1 MESFVDKVYDKYLK
15 NDFSVGDDNLNP
27 KREITFDTRINVDEE
42 IRKVHALIKENLE
55 NTKKELS
62 NFGKAPIL
70 EKDREVVSQGNTA
83 AGRSQG
89 KTANELVNQYL
100 AGTILSDDPIY
111 IIPGIPIE
119 DENDILTNEVEKLIF
134 EISAVLELLENTPD
148 NADIEDIVCIDCTDA
163 TNPISGAEGT
173 GEEDGGEEEGGGKDD
188 GTGGEGEGEG
198 GGEGG
203 FKPEPLDPK
212 GINDDSDTIDDIND
226 ALNKM
231 QEFIDQNNL
240 DRLFC
245 LKKELGILKVV
256 LCVVKIV
263 KLMLTIVQ
271 LLYPILMFTM
281 EIISLIAQCW
291 INPPSAATALTKIA
305 SHVMSIVLGLA
316 SEILQMLWDMLGLDC
331 LTSSAKKIIN
341 EIRAALSGV
350 TDIATECANTA
361 VSFGN
366 GIKNKADDLNEIME
380 KAKESDAWEGWGEKE
395 AEVWKQFGAEWG
407 DKLMIGSSFGETMK
421 NYGSKIKDFFK
432 GQLEQFWDK
441 ESGSG
446 EINKLIS
453 QVSSDFEK
461 VGEIFDRLEVN

>member
-15 NDFSVGDDNLNP
+15 NDFSVGVDNLNP
-27 KREITFDTRINVDEE
+27 KREITLSTKIDVDAE
-42 IRKVHALIKENLE
+42 IRKVHALIKENIE
-55 NTKKELS
+55 NTKRELS

-89 KTANELVNQYL
+89 KTANELLNQYF

-134 EISAVLELLENTPD
+134 EISAVLEILDPETSPPEV
-148 NADIEDIVCIDCTDA
+148 EDIVCIDCTEAND
-163 TNPISGAEGT
+163 PIAIN
-173 GEEDGGEEEGGGKDD
+173 DGKVDDNNEEGGEKNDNDEDD
-188 GTGGEGEGEG
+188 DNQEESGGL
-198 GGEGG
+198 
-203 FKPEPLDPK
+203 PSPVDPI
-212 GINDDSDTIDDIND
+212 GLIDDSDILDRVND
-226 ALNKM
+226 ALDRM
-231 QEFIDQNNL
+231 REFIDENNL

-245 LKKELGILKVV
+245 LKKELGILKVI

-271 LLYPILMFTM
+271 MLYPILMFTM

-305 SHVMSIVLGLA
+305 SHILSILLGMA

-350 TDIATECANTA
+350 TDIATECASTA
-361 VSFGN
+361 VSFGLGVKGKAEELADIIEDAKDNN
-366 GIKNKADDLNEIME
+366 G
-380 KAKESDAWEGWGEKE
+380 WEGYWEKE
-395 AEVWKQFGAEWG
+395 GEVWKNFGQEAWG
-407 DKLMIGSSFGETMK
+407 EITD
-421 NYGSKIKDFFK
+421 YGKAIANSFK
-432 GQLEQFWDK
+432 GIVREFYDR
-441 ESGSG
+441 ESGGG

-453 QVSSDFEK
+453 QVNSDFKK
-461 VGEIFDRLEVN
+461 VGEIFDKLEVK

>member
-15 NDFSVGDDNLNP
+15 NDFSVGVDNLNP
-27 KREITFDTRINVDEE
+27 KREITLSTKIDVDEE
-42 IRKVHALIKENLE
+42 IRKVHALIKENIE
-55 NTKKELS
+55 NTKRELS

-89 KTANELVNQYL
+89 KTANELLNQYF

-134 EISAVLELLENTPD
+134 EISAVLEILDPQTSPPE
-148 NADIEDIVCIDCTDA
+148 IEDIVCIDCTDA
-163 TNPISGAEGT
+163 SDPIP
-173 GEEDGGEEEGGGKDD
+173 KDD
-188 GTGGEGEGEG
+188 GKVDDDNEEDKEKDDSEEDDNQEESGGL
-198 GGEGG
+198 
-203 FKPEPLDPK
+203 PSPVDPI
-212 GINDDSDTIDDIND
+212 GLIDDSDLLDELND
-226 ALNKM
+226 RLDNMRK
-231 QEFIDQNNL
+231 FIDENNL

-245 LKKELGILKVV
+245 LKRELGILKVV

-263 KLMLTIVQ
+263 KLMLTLVQ
-271 LLYPILMFTM
+271 MMYPILMFTM
-281 EIISLIAQCW
+281 EIIALIAQCW

-305 SHVMSIVLGLA
+305 SHVLSILLGIA
-316 SEILQMLWDMLGLDC
+316 SELLQMLWDMLGLDC

-361 VSFGN
+361 VSFGL
-366 GIKNKADDLNEIME
+366 GVKGKADEIADIIKE
-380 KAKESDAWEGWGEKE
+380 AKDNNGWEGYWEKE
-395 AEVWKQFGAEWG
+395 GEVWKNFGNEAWG
-407 DKLMIGSSFGETMK
+407 E
-421 NYGSKIKDFFK
+421 IKDYGTKIANSFK
-432 GQLEQFWDK
+432 GIVSEFYDK
-441 ESGSG
+441 ESGGG

-453 QVSSDFEK
+453 QVNSDFKK
-461 VGEIFDRLEVN
+461 VGEIFDKLEVK

>member
-89 KTANELVNQYL
+89 KTANEIMNQYL

-134 EISAVLELLENTPD
+134 EISAVLELLDNTPAD
-148 NADIEDIVCIDCTDA
+148 SDIEDIVCIDCTDA
-163 TNPISGAEGT
+163 NNPITGGEG
-173 GEEDGGEEEGGGKDD
+173 GGGEEG
-188 GTGGEGEGEG
+188 GGEGEGKGEGGQEGGEEG
-198 GGEGG
+198 GGNSGG
-203 FKPEPLDPK
+203 GLPDPMDP
-212 GINDDSDTIDDIND
+212 NDIIDNSDVMDEIND

-281 EIISLIAQCW
+281 EIISLISQCW

-341 EIRAALSGV
+341 EIRSALSGV

-366 GIKNKADDLNEIME
+366 GIKNKADDLNEIIE

-395 AEVWKQFGAEWG
+395 AEVWKQFGKDTVSQLE
-407 DKLMIGSSFGETMK
+407 
-421 NYGSKIKDFFK
+421 NYGSKLKSSFEGLIS
-432 GQLEQFWDK
+432 QFYDK
-441 ESGSG
+441 ESKSG
-446 EINKLIS
+446 EINKL
-453 QVSSDFEK
+453 VSKVNSDFAK
-461 VGEIFDRLEVN
+461 VGEIFDKLEVK